1 MSKNVLVTGGSGFI
15 GSHVVDFLVKK
26 KYNVTTFDLSPPI
39 RKNVKFIRGSIL
51 DKNCLQFALK
61 NIDFVFH
68 LAAVSDINKVRAI
81 PVKTINTNILGTTYL
96 LEASRNK
103 NVKRF
108 IFASSVYSFGTTG
121 NLYTTS
127 KISSELLIKNYKLLF
142 GQNFTILRYST
153 AYGPRSREVD
163 AVSIFV
169 ERALKNLD
177 IVIFGDGQQKRNY
190 LHVEDLAKGSMMA
203 LKQKTKNKII
213 TLASKN
219 NIKMFDLAKIIIRL
233 TRSSSK
239 IRFNKKNKRFDDF
252 TSNYSYKNNNEGIIN
267 WKPKYSLKKGLEQY
281 IGFKRKLLRI

>member
-39 RKNVKFIRGSIL
+39 RKNVKFIKGNIL
-51 DKNCLQFALK
+51 DKNCLRIALK

-68 LAAVSDINKVRAI
+68 LAAVSDINKVKSI
-81 PVKTINTNILGTTYL
+81 PIKTINTNILGTTYL

-127 KISSELLIKNYKLLF
+127 KISSELLIKNYRLLF

-213 TLASKN
+213 TLTSKN
-219 NIKMFDLAKIIIRL
+219 NIKMFDLARTIIRL
-233 TRSSSK
+233 TKSNSK

-281 IGFKRKLLRI
+281 IRFKRKLLGI

>member
-68 LAAVSDINKVRAI
+68 LAAVSDINKVRAV

-127 KISSELLIKNYKLLF
+127 KISSELLIKNYRLLF

>member
-39 RKNVKFIRGSIL
+39 RKNVKFIRGNIL

-127 KISSELLIKNYKLLF
+127 KISSELLIKNYRLLF

-219 NIKMFDLAKIIIRL
+219 NIKMFDLARTIVRL
-233 TRSSSK
+233 TKSNSK

-252 TSNYSYKNNNEGIIN
+252 TSNYSYKNNKESIIN

>member
-1 MSKNVLVTGGSGFI
+1 MSKNVLVTGGNGFI

-68 LAAVSDINKVRAI
+68 LAAVSDIKKVKSI
-81 PVKTINTNILGTTYL
+81 PIKTIPTNILGTTYL

-219 NIKMFDLAKIIIRL
+219 NIKMFDLARTIIRL
-233 TRSSSK
+233 TKSSSK

-252 TSNYSYKNNNEGIIN
+252 TSNYSYKNNNEDIIN

-281 IGFKRKLLRI
+281 IGFKRNF

>member
-1 MSKNVLVTGGSGFI
+1 MSKNVLVTGGNGFI
-15 GSHVVDFLVKK
+15 GSHVVDFLVEK

-39 RKNVKFIRGSIL
+39 RKNVKFIRGNIL

-127 KISSELLIKNYKLLF
+127 KISSELLIKNYRLLF

-252 TSNYSYKNNNEGIIN
+252 TSNYPYKNNNESIIN

>member
-1 MSKNVLVTGGSGFI
+1 MSKNVLVTGGNGFI

-39 RKNVKFIRGSIL
+39 RKNVKFIKGNIL

-68 LAAVSDINKVRAI
+68 LAAVSDINKVRDI

-127 KISSELLIKNYKLLF
+127 KISSELLIKNYRLLF

-219 NIKMFDLAKIIIRL
+219 NIKMFDLARTIVRL
-233 TRSSSK
+233 TKSNSK

>member
-39 RKNVKFIRGSIL
+39 RKNVKFIKGNIL

-127 KISSELLIKNYKLLF
+127 KISSELLIKNYRLLF

>member
-127 KISSELLIKNYKLLF
+127 KISSELLIKNYRLLF

>member
-1 MSKNVLVTGGSGFI
+1 MSKNVLVTGGNGFI

-108 IFASSVYSFGTTG
+108 IFASSVYSFGTAG

-127 KISSELLIKNYKLLF
+127 KISSELLIKNYRLLF

-219 NIKMFDLAKIIIRL
+219 NIKMFDLARTIVRL
-233 TRSSSK
+233 TKSNSK

>member
-1 MSKNVLVTGGSGFI
+1 MSKNVLVTGGNGFI

-39 RKNVKFIRGSIL
+39 RKNVKFIKGNIL

-68 LAAVSDINKVRAI
+68 LAAVSDINKVRDI

-127 KISSELLIKNYKLLF
+127 KISSELLIKNYRLLF

-219 NIKMFDLAKIIIRL
+219 NINMFDLARTIIRL
-233 TRSSSK
+233 TKSNSK